1 MVITK
6 EDIQTRL
13 PSRKNTVTD
22 EVVDIINR
30 AATEPEFQGESLLQT
45 AAIYEN
51 VMIRNKASIKDYL
64 NAIRFCAYLITMDD
78 NYTEAYK
85 KVFGDRDFVK
95 ERMHLPTDDPRYK
108 ELTSAASRYRNT
120 SKLVTEILT
129 LSQAPLDLMFMGAR
143 YKAIGVLA
151 DIMEN
156 GRFDRDKINAAKE
169 LLAATKGAEKMQ
181 LDIGVGTTDKA
192 INLQEQLNQQI
203 AQLVANQQLMLQTGA
218 NIDEVQKVGIN
229 INYIEADVEEVTDAQ
244 N

>member
-1 MVITK
+1 MIITK
-6 EDIQTRL
+6 EEIQTRL

-45 AAIYEN
+45 AAVYEN

-95 ERMHLPTDDPRYK
+95 ARMHLPTDDPRYK

-151 DIMEN
+151 NIMEN

-203 AQLVANQQLMLQTGA
+203 AQLVANQQAMLQLGGS
-218 NIDEVQKVGIN
+218 IKEVQRIGIN
-229 INYIEADVEEVTDAQ
+229 LNSQDTVDAELADNE
-244 N
+244 

>member
-1 MVITK
+1 M
-6 EDIQTRL
+6 
-13 PSRKNTVTD
+13 
-22 EVVDIINR
+22 
-30 AATEPEFQGESLLQT
+30 
-45 AAIYEN
+45 
-51 VMIRNKASIKDYL
+51 

-169 LLAATKGAEKMQ
+169 LLAATKGAEKM
-181 LDIGVGTTDKA
+181 
-192 INLQEQLNQQI
+192 
-203 AQLVANQQLMLQTGA
+203 
-218 NIDEVQKVGIN
+218 
-229 INYIEADVEEVTDAQ
+229 
-244 N
+244 

>member
-1 MVITK
+1 MIITK
-6 EDIQTRL
+6 EEIQTRL

-45 AAIYEN
+45 AAVYEN

-95 ERMHLPTDDPRYK
+95 ARMHLPTDDPRYK
-108 ELTSAASRYRNT
+108 ELTSAASRHRNT

-203 AQLVANQQLMLQTGA
+203 AQLVANQQAMLQLGGS
-218 NIDEVQKVGIN
+218 IKEVQRIGIN
-229 INYIEADVEEVTDAQ
+229 LNNQDTVDAELADNE
-244 N
+244 

>member
-6 EDIQTRL
+6 EEIQTRL

-45 AAIYEN
+45 AAVYEN

-64 NAIRFCAYLITMDD
+64 NAIRFCAYLITMED

-95 ERMHLPTDDPRYK
+95 ERMNLPTDDPRYK
-108 ELTSAASRYRNT
+108 ELTSAASRYRKT

-181 LDIGVGTTDKA
+181 LDIGIGTTDKA

-203 AQLVANQQLMLQTGA
+203 AQLVANQQTMLQLGGS
-218 NIDEVQKVGIN
+218 IKEVQRIGIN
-229 INYIEADVEEVTDAQ
+229 LNNQDTVDAELADNE
-244 N
+244 

>member
-6 EDIQTRL
+6 EEIQTRL

-45 AAIYEN
+45 AAVYEN

-95 ERMHLPTDDPRYK
+95 ERMHLSTDDPRYK

-129 LSQAPLDLMFMGAR
+129 LSQAPLDLMFIGAR

-181 LDIGVGTTDKA
+181 LDIGIGTTDKA

-203 AQLVANQQLMLQTGA
+203 AQLVANQQAMLQLGGS
-218 NIDEVQKVGIN
+218 IKEVQRIGIN
-229 INYIEADVEEVTDAQ
+229 LNNQDTVDAELADNE
-244 N
+244 

>member
-6 EDIQTRL
+6 EEIQTRL

-45 AAIYEN
+45 AAVYEN

-95 ERMHLPTDDPRYK
+95 ERMHLSTDDPRYK

-156 GRFDRDKINAAKE
+156 GRFDRDKVNAAKE

-181 LDIGVGTTDKA
+181 LDIGIGTTDKA

-203 AQLVANQQLMLQTGA
+203 AQLVANQQAMLQLGGS
-218 NIDEVQKVGIN
+218 IKEVQRIGIN
-229 INYIEADVEEVTDAQ
+229 LSNQDTVDAELADNE
-244 N
+244 

>member
-13 PSRKNTVTD
+13 PSRKNTITD

-45 AAIYEN
+45 AAVYEN
-51 VMIRNKASIKDYL
+51 VMIRNKASLKDYL

-95 ERMHLPTDDPRYK
+95 ERMRLPTDDPRYK

-203 AQLVANQQLMLQTGA
+203 AQLVANQQAMLQLGGS
-218 NIDEVQKVGIN
+218 IKEVQRIGIN
-229 INYIEADVEEVTDAQ
+229 LNNQDTVDAELADNE
-244 N
+244 

>member
-1 MVITK
+1 MIITK
-6 EDIQTRL
+6 EAIQTRL

-45 AAIYEN
+45 AAVYEN
-51 VMIRNKASIKDYL
+51 IMIRNKASIKDYL

-203 AQLVANQQLMLQTGA
+203 AQLVANQQAMLQLGGS
-218 NIDEVQKVGIN
+218 IKEVQRIGIN
-229 INYIEADVEEVTDAQ
+229 LSNTDTVDAELADNE
-244 N
+244 

>member
-1 MVITK
+1 MIITK
-6 EDIQTRL
+6 EEIQTRL

-45 AAIYEN
+45 AAVYEN
-51 VMIRNKASIKDYL
+51 IMIRNKASIKDYL

-95 ERMHLPTDDPRYK
+95 ERMHLSTDDHRYK

-156 GRFDRDKINAAKE
+156 GRLDRDKINAAKE

-203 AQLVANQQLMLQTGA
+203 AQLVANQQAMLQLGGS
-218 NIDEVQKVGIN
+218 IKEVQRIGIN
-229 INYIEADVEEVTDAQ
+229 LSNTDTVDAELADNE
-244 N
+244 

>member
-6 EDIQTRL
+6 EEIQTRL

-45 AAIYEN
+45 AAVYEN
-51 VMIRNKASIKDYL
+51 VMIRNKASVKDYL
-64 NAIRFCAYLITMDD
+64 NAIRFCAYLITTND

-95 ERMHLPTDDPRYK
+95 ERMNLPTDDPRYK
-108 ELTSAASRYRNT
+108 ELTSAASRYRKT

-181 LDIGVGTTDKA
+181 LDIGIGTTDKA

-203 AQLVANQQLMLQTGA
+203 AQLVANQQTMLQLGGS
-218 NIDEVQKVGIN
+218 IKEVQRIGIN
-229 INYIEADVEEVTDAQ
+229 LNNQDTVDAELADNE
-244 N
+244 

>member
-1 MVITK
+1 MIITK
-6 EDIQTRL
+6 EEIQTRL

-45 AAIYEN
+45 AAVYEN

-95 ERMHLPTDDPRYK
+95 ARMHLPTDDPRYK

-181 LDIGVGTTDKA
+181 LDIGIGTTDKA

-203 AQLVANQQLMLQTGA
+203 AQLVANQQAMLQLGGS
-218 NIDEVQKVGIN
+218 IKEVQRIGIN
-229 INYIEADVEEVTDAQ
+229 LNNQDTVDAELADNE
-244 N
+244 

>member
-1 MVITK
+1 MIITK
-6 EDIQTRL
+6 EEIQTRL

-45 AAIYEN
+45 AAVYEN

-95 ERMHLPTDDPRYK
+95 ERMNLPTDDPRYK

-156 GRFDRDKINAAKE
+156 GRFDRDKVNAAKE

-181 LDIGVGTTDKA
+181 LDIGIGTTDKA

-229 INYIEADVEEVTDAQ
+229 INYVDAEVEEAPDEQ
-244 N
+244 R

>member
-6 EDIQTRL
+6 EEIQTRL

-45 AAIYEN
+45 AAVYEN
-51 VMIRNKASIKDYL
+51 VMVRNKASIKDYL

-95 ERMHLPTDDPRYK
+95 ERMQLPTDDPRYK

-203 AQLVANQQLMLQTGA
+203 AQLVANQQTMLQLGA

-229 INYIEADVEEVTDAQ
+229 INYVDAEVEEVPDGQ

>member
-1 MVITK
+1 MIITK
-6 EDIQTRL
+6 EEIQTRL

-45 AAIYEN
+45 AAVYEN
-51 VMIRNKASIKDYL
+51 IMIRNKASIKDYL

-95 ERMHLPTDDPRYK
+95 ERMHLSTDDHRYK

-129 LSQAPLDLMFMGAR
+129 LSQAPLDLMFMGTR

-156 GRFDRDKINAAKE
+156 GRLDRDKINAAKE

-203 AQLVANQQLMLQTGA
+203 AQLVANQQAMLQLGGS
-218 NIDEVQKVGIN
+218 IKEVQRIGIN
-229 INYIEADVEEVTDAQ
+229 LSNTDTVDAELADNE
-244 N
+244 

>member
-1 MVITK
+1 MV
-6 EDIQTRL
+6 
-13 PSRKNTVTD
+13 
-22 EVVDIINR
+22 
-30 AATEPEFQGESLLQT
+30 
-45 AAIYEN
+45 
-51 VMIRNKASIKDYL
+51 RNKASIKDYL

-78 NYTEAYK
+78 NYTEAHK

-203 AQLVANQQLMLQTGA
+203 AQLVANQQLMLQIGA
-218 NIDEVQKVGIN
+218 NIS
-229 INYIEADVEEVTDAQ
+229 
-244 N
+244 

>member
-1 MVITK
+1 MIITK
-6 EDIQTRL
+6 EEIQTRL

-51 VMIRNKASIKDYL
+51 VMVRNKASIKDYL

-95 ERMHLPTDDPRYK
+95 ERMDLPTDDPRYK

-203 AQLVANQQLMLQTGA
+203 AQLVANQLLMLQTGA

-229 INYIEADVEEVTDAQ
+229 INYVDAEVLELDNEQ
-244 N
+244 

>member
-45 AAIYEN
+45 AAVYEN

-95 ERMHLPTDDPRYK
+95 ERMRLPTDDPRYK

-203 AQLVANQQLMLQTGA
+203 AQLVANQQAMLQLGGS
-218 NIDEVQKVGIN
+218 IKEVQRIGIN
-229 INYIEADVEEVTDAQ
+229 LNNQDTVDAELADNE
-244 N
+244 

>member
-1 MVITK
+1 MIITK
-6 EDIQTRL
+6 EEIQTRL
-13 PSRKNTVTD
+13 PSRKNIVTD

-45 AAIYEN
+45 AAVYEN
-51 VMIRNKASIKDYL
+51 VMVRNKASIKDYL

-85 KVFGDRDFVK
+85 KVFGDKNFVK
-95 ERMHLPTDDPRYK
+95 ERMCLPTDDPRYK

-203 AQLVANQQLMLQTGA
+203 AQLVANQQAMLQLGGS
-218 NIDEVQKVGIN
+218 IKEVQRIGIN
-229 INYIEADVEEVTDAQ
+229 LNNQDTVDAELADNE
-244 N
+244 

>member
-6 EDIQTRL
+6 EEIQTRL

-45 AAIYEN
+45 AAVYEN

-95 ERMHLPTDDPRYK
+95 ERMQLPTDDHRYK

-203 AQLVANQQLMLQTGA
+203 AQLVANQQAMLQLGGS
-218 NIDEVQKVGIN
+218 IKEVQRIGIN
-229 INYIEADVEEVTDAQ
+229 LNNQDTVDAELADNE
-244 N
+244 